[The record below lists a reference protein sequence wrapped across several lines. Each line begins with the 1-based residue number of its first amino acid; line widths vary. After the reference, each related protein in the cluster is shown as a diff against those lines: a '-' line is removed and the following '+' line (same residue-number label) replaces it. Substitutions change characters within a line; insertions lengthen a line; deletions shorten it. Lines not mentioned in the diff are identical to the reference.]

1 MNLVKMFST
10 QIEQRMFSVY
20 TFLHRLKKHESIKL
34 NSSLCCHILD
44 SMKEE
49 RAISPKIEKLS
60 IKNFAT
66 VNPAKPASRQP
77 AALKADS
84 IQDGG
89 QKTTGPR
96 RVGFVTI
103 QAKRETQPTAQNSSP
118 PSTTSPVPMATD
130 STATQSH
137 RVEIDRVSPQQR
149 RVSFVTL
156 TSPQASKNPLVK
168 TAPTVQD
175 EKITQ
180 TGTAS
185 DSNPSTNNTSSVTT
199 VKNTLTREN
208 RPPVPLE
215 PTVII
220 INE

>member
-1 MNLVKMFST
+1 MKS
-10 QIEQRMFSVY
+10 
-20 TFLHRLKKHESIKL
+20 

-66 VNPAKPASRQP
+66 VNAAKPAPRQP
-77 AALKADS
+77 VAGSLKADG

-89 QKTTGPR
+89 QKTTAPR

-103 QAKRETQPTAQNSSP
+103 QAKRETQPTVQNLSP
-118 PSTTSPVPMATD
+118 PSTTSSPVPMATD
-130 STATQSH
+130 STATRSH
-137 RVEIDRVSPQQR
+137 RVEIDRVLPQQQR

-156 TSPQASKNPLVK
+156 KSPQASKSPLVK
-168 TAPTVQD
+168 TIPTVQD

-180 TGTAS
+180 TGTTS
-185 DSNPSTNNTSSVTT
+185 SSNQSTNNTSSVTT

-208 RPPVPLE
+208 KPPVPLE

>member
-1 MNLVKMFST
+1 MYIRSFIIL
-10 QIEQRMFSVY
+10 
-20 TFLHRLKKHESIKL
+20 IKT
-34 NSSLCCHILD
+34 NSSLCRNLLD

-49 RAISPKIEKLS
+49 HAISPKIEKLS
-60 IKNFAT
+60 IKNFAI
-66 VNPAKPASRQP
+66 VNAAKPAPRQP
-77 AALKADS
+77 AAESLKADS

-89 QKTTGPR
+89 QKTTAPR

-103 QAKRETQPTAQNSSP
+103 QAKRETQPSVQNSSP
-118 PSTTSPVPMATD
+118 PSTTSTPVPMATD

-137 RVEIDRVSPQQR
+137 RVVFNHVSPQQQR

-168 TAPTVQD
+168 TTPTVQD

-199 VKNTLTREN
+199 VKNTRKN
-208 RPPVPLE
+208 KPPVPLE

>member
-1 MNLVKMFST
+1 MKS
-10 QIEQRMFSVY
+10 
-20 TFLHRLKKHESIKL
+20 

-44 SMKEE
+44 LMKEE
-49 RAISPKIEKLS
+49 HAISPKIEKLS

-66 VNPAKPASRQP
+66 VNPAKPAPRQP
-77 AALKADS
+77 AAGSLKADG

-89 QKTTGPR
+89 QKTTAPR

-103 QAKRETQPTAQNSSP
+103 QAKRETQPTVQNSSP
-118 PSTTSPVPMATD
+118 PSTSPTPVPMATD
-130 STATQSH
+130 STATRSH
-137 RVEIDRVSPQQR
+137 RVDIDRVSPQQQR

-168 TAPTVQD
+168 TTPTVQD

-185 DSNPSTNNTSSVTT
+185 SSNQSTNNTSSVTT

-208 RPPVPLE
+208 KPPVPLE